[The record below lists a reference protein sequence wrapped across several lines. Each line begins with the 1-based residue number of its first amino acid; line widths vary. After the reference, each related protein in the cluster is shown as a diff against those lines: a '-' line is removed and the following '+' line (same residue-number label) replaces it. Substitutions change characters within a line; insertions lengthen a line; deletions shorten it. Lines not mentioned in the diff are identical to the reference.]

1 MFVVCFFLFSRVRW
15 CVFYWFHRLVPK
27 LVKCIYMYKCA
38 AVRRSLSLSPL
49 FDVNSKLKKFS
60 EFHVIFNSI
69 LSNGICVLFLFLSI
83 VTHTH
88 RTSHI
93 QYTFLWTLC
102 VCVCQLLNQA
112 NSFGIVKSVFRLFLR
127 VFFIYSIQWLWWWWF
142 FFISLIAFALFVF
155 GCNRMNPNS
164 SHHVWV
170 CQVSDLVY
178 TNLNGIH
185 FPWSSIECIFII
197 ECVFEYGQ
205 MEIRGWVL
213 ISIAG
218 ALKHT
223 VHLPYTLCFAIQE
236 LMKWIGR
243 QIWDYECHTH

>member
-1 MFVVCFFLFSRVRW
+1 M
-15 CVFYWFHRLVPK
+15 
-27 LVKCIYMYKCA
+27 
-38 AVRRSLSLSPL
+38 
-49 FDVNSKLKKFS
+49 D
-60 EFHVIFNSI
+60 
-69 LSNGICVLFLFLSI
+69 
-83 VTHTH
+83 
-88 RTSHI
+88 
-93 QYTFLWTLC
+93 TLC
-102 VCVCQLLNQA
+102 VCANCWIKPIHSALLNPCFDFFCA
-112 NSFGIVKSVFRLFLR
+112 CFSFIPSNDCDDDD
-127 VFFIYSIQWLWWWWF
+127 F

>member
-1 MFVVCFFLFSRVRW
+1 MCVCANCWIKPIHSALLNPCFDFFCACFS
-15 CVFYWFHRLVPK
+15 FIP
-27 LVKCIYMYKCA
+27 
-38 AVRRSLSLSPL
+38 
-49 FDVNSKLKKFS
+49 
-60 EFHVIFNSI
+60 
-69 LSNGICVLFLFLSI
+69 SNNCDDDDFFLFLS
-83 VTHTH
+83 
-88 RTSHI
+88 S
-93 QYTFLWTLC
+93 
-102 VCVCQLLNQA
+102 LLH
-112 NSFGIVKSVFRLFLR
+112 FLFL
-127 VFFIYSIQWLWWWWF
+127 VATAWIQTVLTMYG
-142 FFISLIAFALFVF
+142 FV
-155 GCNRMNPNS
+155 RY
-164 SHHVWV
+164 
-170 CQVSDLVY
+170 QTVY